1 MPRYESKFDLLE
13 FHRRS
18 AHLPAQRLRRTPPHG
33 NGFLTG
39 QMEGDAIDPRTVEQ
53 GAEADPAPRRL
64 STIMAAM
71 AAQATGPV
79 SIGEIR
85 DALADRSFAALLVL
99 FAIFNLLPL
108 PPGTTLVLGPPLVLV
123 SAQMVL
129 GYRNAWLPRFVLD
142 KKIAPD
148 RFRRSTDRVLPWL
161 RRLEQ
166 LVRPRSWPFTG
177 DRLIGAITLVLS
189 IAITLPIPLGN
200 WLPALSTA
208 IIGLALS
215 ERDGIFFAIGL
226 ATAVLAF
233 AVIGMV
239 VGAAGMLAGAAFGVH
254 F

>member
-1 MPRYESKFDLLE
+1 
-13 FHRRS
+13 
-18 AHLPAQRLRRTPPHG
+18 
-33 NGFLTG
+33 
-39 QMEGDAIDPRTVEQ
+39 MEGDAIETHALRR
-53 GAEADPAPRRL
+53 GADTGPAPYRL
-64 STIMAAM
+64 SHILAQM
-71 AAQATGPV
+71 AAQATRPV

-99 FAIFNLLPL
+99 FAALNLLPL
-108 PPGTTLVLGPPLVLV
+108 PPGTTLLLGPPLVLV

-129 GYRNAWLPRFVLD
+129 GYGNAWLPRFVLD
-142 KKIAPD
+142 KTIAPD
-148 RFRRSTDRVLPWL
+148 RFRKSTDWLLPWL

-166 LVRPRSWPFTG
+166 LVRPRSWPFVG

-208 IIGLALS
+208 MIGLALS
-215 ERDGIFFAIGL
+215 ERDGLFFFVGL

-239 VGAAGMLAGAAFGVH
+239 VGAAGVLAGAAFGIH

>member
-1 MPRYESKFDLLE
+1 M
-13 FHRRS
+13 
-18 AHLPAQRLRRTPPHG
+18 RRTPPE
-33 NGFLTG
+33 GFLTG
-39 QMEGDAIDPRTVEQ
+39 SMEGDAIETQALRRP
-53 GAEADPAPRRL
+53 ADPGPAPNRL
-64 STIMAAM
+64 SDILSGMAER
-71 AAQATGPV
+71 ATCPV
-79 SIGEIR
+79 SIGQVR

-99 FAIFNLLPL
+99 FAAFNLLPL

-142 KKIAPD
+142 KTIAPD
-148 RFRRSTDRVLPWL
+148 RFRRSTDRLLPWL
-161 RRLEQ
+161 RRLER
-166 LVRPRSWPFTG
+166 LVRPRGWPFVG

-200 WLPALSTA
+200 WLPALATA

-215 ERDGIFFAIGL
+215 ERDGIFFFVGL
-226 ATAVLAF
+226 ATAVLSF

-239 VGAAGMLAGAAFGVH
+239 VGAAGMLASAAFGIH

>member
-1 MPRYESKFDLLE
+1 
-13 FHRRS
+13 
-18 AHLPAQRLRRTPPHG
+18 
-33 NGFLTG
+33 
-39 QMEGDAIDPRTVEQ
+39 MEGDATETQALQRS
-53 GAEADPAPRRL
+53 ADPAAAPYRL
-64 STIMAAM
+64 SDILARMAAE
-71 AAQATGPV
+71 ATGPV
-79 SIGEIR
+79 RIGQIR
-85 DALADRSFAALLVL
+85 DALADRSFATLLVL
-99 FAIFNLLPL
+99 FAAFNLLPL

-142 KKIAPD
+142 KTIAPD
-148 RFRRSTDRVLPWL
+148 RFRKSTDRVLPWL

-166 LVRPRSWPFTG
+166 LVRPRSWPFIG
-177 DRLIGAITLVLS
+177 DRVIGAITLVLS

-215 ERDGIFFAIGL
+215 ERDGIFFFVGL
-226 ATAVLAF
+226 ATAILAF

-239 VGAAGMLAGAAFGVH
+239 VGAAGMLAGAAFGIR

>member
-1 MPRYESKFDLLE
+1 
-13 FHRRS
+13 
-18 AHLPAQRLRRTPPHG
+18 
-33 NGFLTG
+33 
-39 QMEGDAIDPRTVEQ
+39 MEGDAIETQALQR
-53 GAEADPAPRRL
+53 GADAGPAPHRL
-64 STIMAAM
+64 SHILADMAAH
-71 AAQATGPV
+71 ATRPV

-99 FAIFNLLPL
+99 FAAFNLLPL

-129 GYRNAWLPRFVLD
+129 GYGNAWLPRFVLD
-142 KKIAPD
+142 KTIAPE
-148 RFRRSTDRVLPWL
+148 RLRKSTDRLLPWL

-166 LVRPRSWPFTG
+166 LVRPRSWPFVG

-215 ERDGIFFAIGL
+215 ERDGVFFFVGL

-239 VGAAGMLAGAAFGVH
+239 VGAAGVLAGAVFGVH